1 MATNWKVV
9 SPNGVEIGGFA
20 TERDA
25 VNKARELNAAR
36 YGNPARH
43 WSKRWVVASE
53 LVAA

>member
-1 MATNWKVV
+1 MTYKVV

-25 VNKARELNAAR
+25 VNKCRELNSAR

-43 WSKRWVVASE
+43 WSRRWVVQPATKT
-53 LVAA
+53 A